1 MSQQDILFVQGNEAC
16 VRGALYAGLRFF
28 AGYPITPSTEVA
40 EHLAEQLPRVGG
52 KFIQMED
59 EIASM
64 CAVCGASLAGSK
76 AMTATSGPGFSLK
89 QEAIGYAVMAEI
101 PCVVVNVQRG
111 GPSTG
116 LATKVAQG
124 DVNQARWGTH
134 GDHSI
139 IVLTASSIQDVFQ
152 ITVEAF
158 NMAETYRTPVILLFD
173 EVIGHMREKLVV
185 PAAGELPVVER
196 LHTEVQAGVNYYPYL
211 PREDGRLP
219 MQLVTH
225 QTGPQGK
232 KVHKAWVEQGTN
244 IARELYLAVV
254 LDRGAQCLT
263 VMASP
268 DGGMDI
274 EEVAAKTPERIFT
287 TRLDGGHRIWPFQA
301 RALLFGCGLTPAQV
315 NAGTALLLNL
325 VRLAAEKDA
334 VLVEINPLA
343 VTAEGELMAL
353 DGKMDFDESAL
364 KRHPDIAALEDP
376 EECDPLERKAR
387 ELGVNYVRLSGYVGT
402 MLVLQCLFT
411 GAGPKTTALTPV
423 VIAYATTQGIDPTPF
438 VLLVGMNMLHQYLL
452 PVSNLPN
459 IIGLAT
465 EEITPAELIKT
476 GAVMS
481 LFGAIFMSIMVYT
494 YWTWI
499 GMFG

>member
-185 PAAGELPVVER
+185 PAPGDLPVVER

-219 MQLVTH
+219 MSDFGGVHRSNVTGLYHDIWGFPTENPEQVSKLVYHLVDKIENRAHLLARWKEYYLDDAEHIIISYGSSARSARHLVETRRSKGDRIGLLELQTLWPFPAQLVREKTAH
-225 QTGPQGK
+225 
-232 KVHKAWVEQGTN
+232 ARN
-244 IARELYLAVV
+244 IF
-254 LDRGAQCLT
+254 
-263 VMASP
+263 
-268 DGGMDI
+268 
-274 EEVAAKTPERIFT
+274 VAEMNMGQI
-287 TRLDGGHRIWPFQA
+287 
-301 RALLFGCGLTPAQV
+301 
-315 NAGTALLLNL
+315 
-325 VRLAAEKDA
+325 
-334 VLVEINPLA
+334 
-343 VTAEGELMAL
+343 
-353 DGKMDFDESAL
+353 
-364 KRHPDIAALEDP
+364 
-376 EECDPLERKAR
+376 
-387 ELGVNYVRLSGYVGT
+387 
-402 MLVLQCLFT
+402 
-411 GAGPKTTALTPV
+411 
-423 VIAYATTQGIDPTPF
+423 TTQVKQVVQRPDRVFLVNRMDGLMLNPTD
-438 VLLVGMNMLHQYLL
+438 
-452 PVSNLPN
+452 
-459 IIGLAT
+459 IG
-465 EEITPAELIKT
+465 K
-476 GAVMS
+476 VMRVIEGRG
-481 LFGAIFMSIMVYT
+481 F
-494 YWTWI
+494 
-499 GMFG
+499 